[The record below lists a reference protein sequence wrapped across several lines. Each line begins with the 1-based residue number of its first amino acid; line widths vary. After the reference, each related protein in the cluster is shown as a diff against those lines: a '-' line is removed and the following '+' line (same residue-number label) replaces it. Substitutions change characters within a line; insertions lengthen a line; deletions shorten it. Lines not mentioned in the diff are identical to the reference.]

1 MKLKISPRVALLII
15 ASMFILPLVLA
26 WLMYSG
32 TIEYNPVN
40 TRNLGSLVQPPVPLV
55 LDEMEV
61 LGGPSATLE
70 ELDEHWVMLYALP
83 APCGQA
89 CLEHA
94 AALRQVHRASGRNQ
108 SRIRVLLT
116 GSGDIRQ
123 SVQSLLEIY
132 PSFSIAADNDGE
144 LLETLARVA
153 RDSGT
158 EMEGS
163 LYLLDPLGNI
173 MLFYAAGFDPN
184 DLKKDLKRLLT
195 WSKLDES

>member
-1 MKLKISPRVALLII
+1 MKMKISPRVALLII
-15 ASMFILPLVLA
+15 ASMFILPLLLA

-32 TIEYNPVN
+32 VIGYNPVN
-40 TRNLGSLVQPPVPLV
+40 TRNLGSLVQPPVPLALGD
-55 LDEMEV
+55 LDV
-61 LGGPSATLE
+61 LGGPASTLD
-70 ELDEHWVMLYALP
+70 ELDEHWVMLYAVP
-83 APCGQA
+83 DPCDQA

-94 AALRQVHRASGRNQ
+94 ATLRQVHRAAGRNQ

-116 GSGDIRQ
+116 GNGDIRQ
-123 SVQSLLEIY
+123 SVKTLLEVY
-132 PSFSIAADNDGE
+132 PSFSIAADDTGE
-144 LLETLARVA
+144 LAAKLAAVA
-153 RDSGT
+153 KDSGA
-158 EMEGS
+158 EVEGS